1 VGARLALLAA
11 LLVVAGC
18 SAPGQPAAPPFPGPP
33 SFGPASFG
41 PVDVMFAQMA
51 LAQNQDGSQVAA
63 VAATRSGDPRIR
75 TIASTLGD
83 RWKADSGTLQRW
95 LLGWQQ
101 PTTAPTGTHAGHG
114 DLHAMQPADLVS
126 LRAASGAAF
135 DRTAVALL
143 LGGLHNSV
151 ETTRMESTG
160 GDYPPA
166 RQLATSMTSAYQEQI
181 RALLIIAAQQ

>member
-1 VGARLALLAA
+1 
-11 LLVVAGC
+11 C
-18 SAPGQPAAPPFPGPP
+18 SPEQPATSPP
-33 SFGPASFG
+33 SSAFGPT
-41 PVDVMFAQMA
+41 DVMFAQMA
-51 LAQNQDGSQVAA
+51 LAQDHDGSQVAA
-63 VAATRSGDPRIR
+63 LASTRSSDPRIR
-75 TIASTLGD
+75 TIASSLRD
-83 RWKADSGTLQRW
+83 RFAADSGTLSRW

-101 PTTAPTGTHAGHG
+101 PLTAPPGAHAGHG
-114 DLHAMQPADLVS
+114 DLHALQPADLAS
-126 LRAASGAAF
+126 LRAASGAVF

-181 RALLIIAAQQ
+181 RALLVIAAAQ

>member
-1 VGARLALLAA
+1 
-11 LLVVAGC
+11 
-18 SAPGQPAAPPFPGPP
+18 
-33 SFGPASFG
+33 
-41 PVDVMFAQMA
+41 MFAQMA
-51 LAQNQDGSQVAA
+51 LAQDHDGSQVAA
-63 VAATRSGDPRIR
+63 LASTRSGDPRIR
-75 TIASTLGD
+75 TIASSLRD
-83 RWKADSGTLQRW
+83 RFAADSGLLSRW

-101 PTTAPTGTHAGHG
+101 PLTAPSGTHAGHG
-114 DLHAMQPADLVS
+114 DLHALQPDDLAS

-166 RQLATSMTSAYQEQI
+166 QQLATSMTSAYQEQI
-181 RALLIIAAQQ
+181 RALLVIAAAQ